1 MGKSFIDLANMAKRV
16 MHENQQPSVQQE
28 LEKLLPSTRGGWGGS
43 RELHRFGAGESSASA
58 KTVTNTSFEY
68 HLLQNEQL
76 QIYRDQKLVETTCKS
91 VIFFPCKTQ

>member
-1 MGKSFIDLANMAKRV
+1 MKTSNHLFNKSWQNCY
-16 MHENQQPSVQQE
+16 PVQE
-28 LEKLLPSTRGGWGGS
+28 VDGGGS